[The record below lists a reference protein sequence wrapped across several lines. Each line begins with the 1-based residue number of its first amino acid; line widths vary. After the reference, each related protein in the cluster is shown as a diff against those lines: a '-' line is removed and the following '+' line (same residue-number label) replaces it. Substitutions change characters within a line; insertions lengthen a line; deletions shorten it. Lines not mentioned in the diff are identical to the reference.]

1 MGILSMYA
9 GLSEPKT
16 QSQKEINMKKMT
28 ILLTVALALL
38 VAGCNTARGF
48 GQDLQKVGEK
58 IEDKTKPKP

>member
-1 MGILSMYA
+1 
-9 GLSEPKT
+9 
-16 QSQKEINMKKMT
+16 MKKMT
-28 ILLTVALALL
+28 ILLTVALAFL

>member
-1 MGILSMYA
+1 
-9 GLSEPKT
+9 
-16 QSQKEINMKKMT
+16 MKKFT
-28 ILLTVALALL
+28 VLLTLAFAFM